1 MDNITVVVCT
11 YNGTL
16 NAILAT
22 IESIVKQRGI
32 HVKLI
37 VKDDGSS
44 DNHKNDIERYLAK
57 VSFDNYILLMN
68 EENRGTVES
77 IDIALNYVT
86 TEYVK
91 FIGQGDLLY
100 DENTL
105 SRVVDFMRKGNYG
118 VAFGKMIAYTYDGN
132 EISISEMFSPLDISS
147 YLKLDYKKIKE
158 EYFLYLNNP
167 CGAIHLYKTDI
178 AKKYIKEIVGHVK
191 YCEDIILGLFLL
203 DGGELGYFRDFM
215 IWYEV
220 GNGISTSNDNKIK
233 SLFKIELINCF
244 NHIAKIRNN
253 TLTQK
258 AARVHAINVIRNPY
272 LRKIYR
278 ILRCP
283 SIIWF
288 RIRSRFNRNLLRNE
302 LEIENADK
310 KFIKQCF
317 INSIGRIKQ

>member
-11 YNGTL
+11 YNGTV

-37 VKDDGSS
+37 VTDDGSS

-132 EISISEMFSPLDISS
+132 EISISERFSPLDISS

-158 EYFLYLNNP
+158 EFFLYLNGP
-167 CGAIHLYKTDI
+167 CGAIQIYKTDI
-178 AKKYIKEIVGHVK
+178 AKKYMNEIVGHVK
-191 YCEDIILGLFLL
+191 YCEDNVLGLFLI
-203 DGGELGYFRDFM
+203 DGGKLGYFRDF
-215 IWYEV
+215 IVWYEV
-220 GNGISTSNDNKIK
+220 GNGISSTKDCEIK
-233 SLFKIELINCF
+233 NMFRIDQTNCF
-244 NHIAKIRNN
+244 DYMAKIRHCP
-253 TLTQK
+253 LTIK
-258 AARVHAINVIRNPY
+258 SAKMHDTNLIKNPFF
-272 LRKIYR
+272 RKIMK
-278 ILRCP
+278 ILCSP
-283 SIIWF
+283 SILWF
-288 RIRSRFNRNLLRNE
+288 RIKCKWHENYTRRE
-302 LEIENADK
+302 LNMNSVNKTFIE
-310 KFIKQCF
+310 QCF
-317 INSIGRIKQ
+317 NNSKWRC